1 MSTPAETN
9 GWHNPGVENG
19 IDLSGSNA
27 TPSGT
32 GLPYR
37 VTGHR
42 RGWAIWFAF
51 FCFDGCVLPIILFYG
66 LWYGSKLS
74 HWTILAI
81 LTSLSFWTSYHKW
94 FSRGY
99 RLFIK
104 RDPKFRPINGNRW
117 AFDCS
122 YYILSLALLI
132 MILEL
137 VIATSTKN
145 VPVRVISMAPPSV
158 AYTIGIYMLIQNTAH
173 CLKVRTPV
181 TLSSIKRGS
190 VTPPPLFTVM
200 EDVFAADGCHMG
212 LPAREAM
219 VALYNGNPKF
229 RRSLM
234 LWSWI
239 WCFWMLAVAIAMSIA
254 VGETSQTT
262 GFGIA
267 YGVTFPSIVVMAV
280 VTAWWMDRQDA
291 KGAFSVSAGQ
301 GKILS
306 GSSMRDPARSRP

>member
-1 MSTPAETN
+1 MSTGAETN

-19 IDLSGSNA
+19 IDLSSGNA
-27 TPSGT
+27 TSSGT

-37 VTGHR
+37 VTDHR
-42 RGWAIWFAF
+42 RKWAIWFAC
-51 FCFDGCVLPIILFYG
+51 FCFDGCVLPIILFYS
-66 LWYGSKLS
+66 LWFGSKLT

-81 LTSLSFWTSYHKW
+81 LTSLSFWASYHKW

-158 AYTIGIYMLIQNTAH
+158 AYVIGIYMLIQNTLH
-173 CLKVRTPV
+173 CLKVKTPV

-219 VALYNGNPKF
+219 VALYSGNQRF

-234 LWSWI
+234 MWSWI
-239 WCFWMLAVAIAMSIA
+239 WCFAMLAVAIGMSIV
-254 VGETSQTT
+254 VGQTSQTT

-267 YGVTFPSIVVMAV
+267 YGVTFPSIVVMTAF
-280 VTAWWMDRQDA
+280 TAWWMDKQDA
-291 KGAFSVSAGQ
+291 SGAFSVSSRQ

-306 GSSMRDPARSRP
+306 GSSMRNPDRS